1 MAYMHRLALPLLLR
15 EIKVIKGGS
24 FLCGVSRAL
33 EGEALD
39 AALSW
44 ALEVQPPYSSTETP
58 AAAAA
63 AAEGDNEEKKSTIA
77 TTPSTPA
84 QEKKKEAITCV
95 EGDVIGCIFAQSE
108 FPMLRFLKN
117 GQALDGHSVER
128 VRGLVYPAL
137 HLKSEGCVLSFS
149 FHELDWTHPPPS
161 SRYPPVMESRDM
173 I

>member
-1 MAYMHRLALPLLLR
+1 M
-15 EIKVIKGGS
+15 IKAGS

-39 AALSW
+39 AALVW
-44 ALEVQPPYSSTETP
+44 ALEVQPTQSS

-63 AAEGDNEEKKSTIA
+63 PGSDEETKA
-77 TTPSTPA
+77 PTTPASSGTEKQKA
-84 QEKKKEAITCV
+84 QPITCV

-108 FPMLRFLKN
+108 LPMLRFLKN
-117 GQALDGHSVER
+117 GQALEGRSVER

-137 HLKSEGCVLSFS
+137 HISSEGCVLAFQ